1 VIAALLK
8 VYSIAALAEAV
19 DQACANMK
27 VEGVLAVI
35 AIVVSVV
42 TALLT
47 LMQFL
52 ITRYDLLAS
61 AKEKRLQDLE
71 LRYSK
76 EAQPAMAQARVP
88 DELHCDSMM
97 LCRGSSMIAVHD
109 AWWWCRNRLVLTF
122 IQRI

>member
-1 VIAALLK
+1 M
-8 VYSIAALAEAV
+8 
-19 DQACANMK
+19 MK

-76 EAQPAMAQARVP
+76 EAQPAMAQARVS
-88 DELHCDSMM
+88 DKLHGDSMM
-97 LCRGSSMIAVHD
+97 FCRGSSMIAVHD
-109 AWWWCRNRLVLTF
+109 AWWLVLES
-122 IQRI
+122 ICY